1 MDNSLKFTEE
11 EFQGHDIAS
20 LPDNPS
26 APNSYPGQP
35 KITAAQLKARFDN
48 IGKVMIALG
57 KHNDLVDALSGV
69 NGASGI
75 GTLDYDGQGN
85 IITVQGSLDTLYA
98 QNADARL
105 DALEA
110 LGLSV
115 VNNQICITY

>member
-1 MDNSLKFTEE
+1 MDSSLKFNETE
-11 EFQGHDIAS
+11 FTSDKTVSG
-20 LPDNPS
+20 LPDVPS
-26 APNSYPGQP
+26 AAGM
-35 KITAAQLKARFDN
+35 TATQLKARFDN

-57 KHNDLVDALSGV
+57 KHNALVDALSGV

-75 GTLDYDGQGN
+75 GTLDYDEHGN
-85 IITVQGSLDTLYA
+85 IITVQGALDTLYTSA
-98 QNADARL
+98 TSADARL

>member
-1 MDNSLKFTEE
+1 MDSSLKFTEA
-11 EFQGHDIAS
+11 EFTTSKTVSG

-26 APNSYPGQP
+26 APNSG
-35 KITAAQLKARFDN
+35 ITAAALKARFDN

>member
-1 MDNSLKFTEE
+1 MDSSLKFTEA
-11 EFQGHDIAS
+11 EFTNSQTVSG

-26 APNSYPGQP
+26 APNSG
-35 KITAAQLKARFDN
+35 ITAAALKARFDN
-48 IGKVMIALG
+48 IGKNMIAMG
-57 KHNDLVDALSGV
+57 KHNSLVDALSGV